1 MQITLNVT
9 DEQLEHL
16 KELQEDFAYQQAHDQ
31 TEFPNVYVL
40 VDFKTVVVDP
50 GYESDAAV
58 HFCDPNADA
67 YEITLQDLS
76 THLEEYYPERLA
88 AFRADHPDFDWDS
101 DTMVNEL
108 LNAMPNM
115 YKIHNGLQKV
125 NVQTFLTRKSAEA
138 HLTANRYHYHDK
150 AFIDRRKVWRD
161 PGMQSLILMLYNL
174 PLTEGASV

>member
-1 MQITLNVT
+1 MQIILNVT

-16 KELQEDFAYQQAHDQ
+16 KALQEDFAYQQAHDP
-31 TEFPNVYVL
+31 TEFPHVYVL

-50 GYESDAAV
+50 DYESDPIV
-58 HFCDPNADA
+58 HFCDPRADA
-67 YEITLQDLS
+67 YELTLEDLPS
-76 THLEEYYPERLA
+76 HLEDYYPERLA

-101 DTMVNEL
+101 DSMVDEL

-125 NVQTFLTRKSAEA
+125 DVQTFLTRKSAEA
-138 HLTANRYHYHDK
+138 HLTANHYHYHDK

-161 PGMQSLILMLYNL
+161 SEMQSLILMLYNV
-174 PLTEGASV
+174 PLKEGASV